1 MVLGVF
7 MEILAKI
14 RAVHKGRLAAA
25 CFFFAAF
32 LCFAGELTADKTVSV
47 HIRYYD
53 KRIYY
58 AEGEPVYVLVS
69 VENNTPAVYR
79 FRIADDRAF
88 SVDFD
93 TRSRANRPL
102 DAAPGLLRKRG
113 SAGHIFFR
121 DISIEPG
128 EAFSF
133 VENLR
138 DYTVIDA
145 PGSFVVQAKVYPE
158 LLSTPLR
165 QFASG
170 KPPAEAAAPLV
181 SNRLSLQIKPRIV
194 TGEDGLPVEL
204 DIETG
209 AALQRDKLAPD
220 QIISWTLRAR
230 QKSEWEKFFLYL
242 DIEKM
247 IARDGTRQRRW
258 RAESEEGRRRMTA
271 DYRRDLQKASID
283 GDVSAIPSTFE
294 IERTNYGANE
304 GTVVVL
310 EKFKTGDYTE
320 RKRYTY
326 YLEKDDEYW
335 SIVDYTVTNL
345 GTE

>member
-1 MVLGVF
+1 MK
-7 MEILAKI
+7 ISAKI
-14 RAVHKGRLAAA
+14 HAARPLRTAAA
-25 CFFFAAF
+25 LFLFAAS
-32 LCFAGELTADKTVSV
+32 LGFAEDGGGEKTVSV

-58 AEGEPVYVLVS
+58 AEGEPVYILVS
-69 VENNTPAVYR
+69 VENNTPEVYR

-93 TRSRANRPL
+93 TRSRANRAL
-102 DAAPGLLRKRG
+102 DMSPGLLRKRG
-113 SAGHIFFR
+113 SAGQIFFR
-121 DISIEPG
+121 DVSIEPG

-133 VENLR
+133 TENLR
-138 DYTVIDA
+138 DYTVIDT

-158 LLSTPLR
+158 LLTTPLR
-165 QFASG
+165 QYAAG
-170 KPPAEAAAPLV
+170 KPPSEQTAPLV
-181 SNRLSLQIKPRIV
+181 SNRLSLQIKPRVVI
-194 TGEDGLPVEL
+194 GEDGLAVEL

-271 DYRRDLQKASID
+271 DYRRDLQKAAID
-283 GDVSAIPSTFE
+283 GDVSAIPSSFE
-294 IERTNYGANE
+294 IERTNYGAEE

-335 SIVDYTVTNL
+335 AVVDYTVTNL